1 MKSQEKHKFWL
12 GVLFLTAAIWG
23 TGFIATKM
31 AVDVGYSSSFMML
44 TRFLISALVLI
55 PFLRKEFRGLSK
67 TSWGGGFLVGLVLFL
82 GYAFQ
87 TEGIRSCTPS
97 MNALLTATSILF
109 LPFAVWLLFKQRP
122 ARSVFICCA
131 IAFIGILLLTL
142 DLHTMKFH
150 FGIGEILTLLG
161 AFLFAWHSA
170 LIAWFAQRGSPTMIH
185 FMQMLFACLLSGI
198 WFIFSDGRLELFR
211 PSKGMLLILWLAL
224 PCTLLAFWLQSM
236 AQRYVHPSQSSMIL
250 STESLF
256 ASLFSVLF
264 GFDTLRLNL
273 LLGGGILLSAIFSL
287 ELLERRAAKEKKAEG
302 TQESDRTQLKTETP

>member
-1 MKSQEKHKFWL
+1 
-12 GVLFLTAAIWG
+12 
-23 TGFIATKM
+23 
-31 AVDVGYSSSFMML
+31 ML
-44 TRFLISALVLI
+44 TRFLISALVLF
-55 PFLRKEFRGLSK
+55 PFLYKEFRGLSK
-67 TSWGGGFLVGLVLFL
+67 ASWSGGFLVGLVLFL

-131 IAFIGILLLTL
+131 LAFIGILLLTL
-142 DLHTMKFH
+142 DFRSMQFH

-161 AFLFAWHSA
+161 AFVFAWHSA
-170 LIAWFAQRGSPTMIH
+170 LIAWFAQRSSPTMIH
-185 FMQMLFACLLSGI
+185 FMQMFFAFLLSAI
-198 WFIFSDGRLELFR
+198 WFVFADGRLELFR

-224 PCTLLAFWLQSM
+224 PCTLLAFWLQSL

-256 ASLFSVLF
+256 ASLFSIIF
-264 GFDTLRLNL
+264 GFEQLRLNL
-273 LLGGGILLSAIFSL
+273 LLGGGLLLTAIFSL
-287 ELLERRAAKEKKAEG
+287 EFRERRAAKEKKAEG
-302 TQESDRTQLKTETP
+302 AQESDRTRLNTKTP